1 MDLQSLTQLFAT
13 TYDSNPNTRKAGELA
28 VRKLSGQEGVIPA
41 LLRIIASDNVEIAT
55 RQAISVW
62 IKNRVASSYG
72 AEPARVGPDYKPI
85 LPTDRSALKS
95 NILPL
100 LAASPSRAITVQLA
114 STLKTLISHDFPEKW
129 PELLDSAKAL
139 LASSNIHEV
148 GAGTVVVLE
157 MVRAFRFRQKGDVL
171 TGIVEQTFG
180 ILVTLATN
188 LLNSPPA
195 GAGQE
200 IPSILHL
207 ILKTYKHSIV
217 LNLSLY
223 QQSAESLVPWGRLL
237 FQVVNLRI
245 PDDAVP
251 ADEEGRERSEWW
263 KAKKWACGIL
273 GRLFHRYGNPS
284 QLPSPLQEEYG
295 AFSQHFVTSFAP
307 EIFKVYLHQIELY
320 VSAQAW
326 LSKKCQYQI
335 LQFFTEC
342 VKPQSTWVLL
352 KPHFESLVSNFVF
365 PNLSFTPA
373 RQELWQSDPID
384 YTRTSIDEYENYSSP
399 VAAATT
405 FLCQLVSS
413 RTKSTFLPILGFV
426 NTVLDAHPAAPQ
438 RFGALNMLS
447 ALAPFAMRH
456 PDVKLKME
464 DFTLQH
470 VLPEFTAPEG
480 YMRAVANEVVAAEV
494 RNRLTWTSDENL
506 SKVFRAVATGLDDGE
521 LPVRVHAALTLTEMV
536 SSHDS
541 VKAAVSPQV
550 GKVVQ
555 DLLKLSDET
564 DLDILN
570 SSMETM
576 VEHFQ
581 DELLP
586 VAAQLTAR
594 LCESYMRL
602 VREAIAN
609 EENAPKGDDL
619 EAFMDA
625 EGEDD
630 KTYAAMGVAKTLST
644 IVSSI
649 DSSPEILAQVQ
660 EVIIPI
666 IRFTLENKALDL
678 FDNVYELVDSLT
690 FKSHSISPHMWPVF
704 ELTYELFRTD
714 AIDFLDEMLP
724 SLDNFV
730 SFGTDIFRGRP
741 DYRQKALDIYTTAL
755 ASDHLGEN
763 DRVNGCK
770 LAESLLLNLRGH
782 VDDHLELIVAT
793 AFKHLDKADTK
804 AFELANL
811 EVLINAVLYNPG
823 AALALM
829 DGQSPRGA
837 RTFFDRWFQAVN
849 AERGL
854 PRVHDKTLS
863 IVALS
868 ALLEMD
874 PSAVPAG
881 LRDGWPGI
889 VGGAIRVFQG
899 LPKAVAARKA
909 LQDALHEDDDEDDED
924 EQRYLNLNEE
934 EGDVWDEDSAYIEML
949 AKEGQRLRE
958 AAERKDHD
966 VLDGGASDVSDEEE
980 IEEELGFI
988 SPLDAVNPYVTFKQA
1003 LAGLEVKDRAM
1014 YQAATTALTV
1024 EQQTILMEIMR
1035 IAEEASA
1042 AAVAAAATGR
1052 ASTGGAGAP
1061 IPGNN

>member
-1 MDLQSLTQLFAT
+1 MDLQSLTRLFAT
-13 TYDSNPNTRKAGELA
+13 TYDSNPNTRKTGELA
-28 VRKLSGQEGVIPA
+28 VRKLAGQEGVIPA
-41 LLRIIASDNVEIAT
+41 LLQIIASDNVEIPT
-55 RQAISVW
+55 RQAVSVW
-62 IKNRVASSYG
+62 IKNRVASFYS
-72 AEPARVGPDYKPI
+72 AEPARVGPDHKPVS
-85 LPTDRSALKS
+85 PADRLALKS

-114 STLKTLISHDFPEKW
+114 STLKTLISNDFPERW
-129 PELLDSAKAL
+129 PELLDGAKAL
-139 LASSNIHEV
+139 LTSNNIREV

-157 MVRAFRFRQKGDVL
+157 MVRAFRFRQNNDIL
-171 TGIVEQTFG
+171 TAVIEQTFG
-180 ILVTLATN
+180 TLVTLATN
-188 LLNSPPA
+188 MLNSPPA
-195 GAGQE
+195 GAEQE
-200 IPSILHL
+200 IPVILHL
-207 ILKTYKHSIV
+207 ILKSYKHSIV
-217 LNLSLY
+217 LNLSRH

-237 FQVVNLRI
+237 FQVLNLRI
-245 PDDAVP
+245 PADAVP
-251 ADEEGRERSEWW
+251 ADEEERERSEWW

-273 GRLFHRYGNPS
+273 GRLFHRFGNPS
-284 QLPSPLQEEYG
+284 QLPSPLQDEYG
-295 AFSQHFVTSFAP
+295 TFADHFVKAFAP

-320 VSAQAW
+320 VSGQAW

-342 VKPQSTWVLL
+342 VKPQSTWGWL
-352 KPHFESLVSNFVF
+352 KPHFQSLVSNFVF

-413 RTKSTFLPILGFV
+413 RTKVTFLPILHFV
-426 NTVLDAHPAAPQ
+426 NGILDSHPTAPQ

-456 PDVKLKME
+456 PDVKGKME
-464 DFTLQH
+464 DFTMKF
-470 VLPEFTAPEG
+470 VYPEFAAPEG
-480 YMRAVANEVVAAEV
+480 YMRAAASEVVAAEV
-494 RNRLTWTSDENL
+494 RNRIIWTSDENL
-506 SKVFRAVATGLDDGE
+506 SKVFRAVAAGLDDTE

-550 GKVVQ
+550 GKVIQ

-594 LCESYMRL
+594 LCDSYNRL
-602 VREAIAN
+602 LREAIAN
-609 EENAPKGDDL
+609 EEIAPKGDDL
-619 EAFMDA
+619 EALMDA
-625 EGEDD
+625 DGEDD

-666 IRFTLENKALDL
+666 IQETLEKKVLDL

-690 FKSHSISPHMWPVF
+690 FKSRSISPNMWRVF

-730 SFGTDIFRGRP
+730 SYGTDVFRARP
-741 DYRQKALDIYTTAL
+741 AYRQKALDIYITAL
-755 ASDHLGEN
+755 SSDHLGEN

-782 VDDHLELIVAT
+782 IDDQLEHIIAT
-793 AFKHLDKADTK
+793 AFRHLDKTETK
-804 AFELANL
+804 SFELANL
-811 EVLINAVLYNPG
+811 EVLVNAVLYNPG
-823 AALALM
+823 AALSSM
-829 DGQSPRGA
+829 DAQRPHGA
-837 RTFFDRWFQAVN
+837 QMFFGRWFAAVDK
-849 AERGL
+849 EHGL

-863 IVALS
+863 IVAMS
-868 ALLEMD
+868 ALLEMKAG
-874 PSAVPAG
+874 AVPAE
-881 LRDGWPGI
+881 LREGWPGI
-889 VGGAIRVFQG
+889 VGGAIKVFKG

-909 LQDALHEDDDEDDED
+909 LQDSLHEDEDDDDDD
-924 EQRYLNLNEE
+924 EQRYLNMNEE
-934 EGDVWDEDSAYIEML
+934 EGDVWDDNSAYIEML

-958 AAERKDHD
+958 EAERREHD
-966 VLDGGASDVSDEEE
+966 GDGGASDDEDDEE

-988 SPLDAVNPYVTFKQA
+988 SPLDTVNPYVTFKRA
-1003 LAGLEVKDRAM
+1003 LTALEVNDHTI
-1014 YQAATTALTV
+1014 YQAATTALDV
-1024 EQQTILMEIMR
+1024 EQQTLLMEIMR
-1035 IAEEASA
+1035 MADEAAAAAAASGGASA
-1042 AAVAAAATGR
+1042 A
-1052 ASTGGAGAP
+1052 GAP
-1061 IPGNN
+1061 PGP

>member
-28 VRKLSGQEGVIPA
+28 VRKLAGQEGVIPA
-41 LLRIIASDNVEIAT
+41 LLQIIASDSVDIAT

-72 AEPARVGPDYKPI
+72 AEPARGGPDYNPI
-85 LPTDRSALKS
+85 SPADRAALKT

-100 LAASPSRAITVQLA
+100 LAGSPSRVITVQLA
-114 STLKTLISHDFPEKW
+114 STLKTLISHDFPERW
-129 PELLDSAKAL
+129 PELLGGAKAL
-139 LASSNIHEV
+139 LASSNVREV
-148 GAGTVVVLE
+148 GAGTVIVLE
-157 MVRAFRFRQKGDVL
+157 MVRAFRFRQKSEIL
-171 TGIVEQTFG
+171 TGIVEETFAT
-180 ILVTLATN
+180 LVTLATN
-188 LLNSPPA
+188 LLNSPPP
-195 GAGQE
+195 GAEQD
-200 IPSILHL
+200 IPAILHF
-207 ILKTYKHSIV
+207 ILKAYKHSIV
-217 LNLSLY
+217 LNLSRY
-223 QQSAESLVPWGRLL
+223 QQSAEGLVPWGRLL

-251 ADEEGRERSEWW
+251 ADEEERERSEWW
-263 KAKKWACGIL
+263 KAKKWAYGIL
-273 GRLFHRYGNPS
+273 GRLFHRFGNPS

-295 AFSQHFVTSFAP
+295 TFAQHFVTSFAP

-320 VSAQAW
+320 VSGQAW

-342 VKPQSTWVLL
+342 VKPQSTWALL

-405 FLCQLVSS
+405 FLCRLVSS
-413 RTKSTFLPILGFV
+413 RTKATFLPILGFV
-426 NTVLDAHPAAPQ
+426 NSVLDAQPAAPQ

-447 ALAPFAMRH
+447 ALSPFAMRH
-456 PDVKLKME
+456 PDVKHKME
-464 DFTLQH
+464 GFTLQH
-470 VLPEFTAPEG
+470 ILPEFTAQEG
-480 YMRAVANEVVAAEV
+480 YMRAVANEVVASE
-494 RNRLTWTSDENL
+494 
-506 SKVFRAVATGLDDGE
+506 E

-536 SSHDS
+536 SSHES
-541 VKAAVSPQV
+541 VKAAVAPQV
-550 GKVVQ
+550 GKVIQ

-602 VREAIAN
+602 VREAIAS

-619 EAFMDA
+619 ETFMEA
-625 EGEDD
+625 ESDDD

-660 EVIIPI
+660 EVIIPA
-666 IRFTLENKALDL
+666 IRYTLENKVLDL

-690 FKSHSISPHMWPVF
+690 FKSRSISPNMWPVF

-730 SFGTDIFRGRP
+730 SYGTDIFRSRA

-755 ASDHLGEN
+755 SSDHLGDN

-782 VDDHLELIVAT
+782 IDDKLELIVAT
-793 AFKHLDKADTK
+793 AFGHIDNAETK

-811 EVLINAVLYNPG
+811 EVLINTVLYNPG
-823 AALALM
+823 AALALIAAQRP
-829 DGQSPRGA
+829 GGA
-837 RTFFDRWFQAVN
+837 RVFFDRWFVAVN
-849 AERGL
+849 ADRGL

-868 ALLEMD
+868 ALLEME
-874 PSAVPAG
+874 PVAVPAE

-889 VGGAIRVFQG
+889 IGGAIRVFKG

-909 LQDALHEDDDEDDED
+909 LQDSLQEDEEDEDED
-924 EQRYLNLNEE
+924 EQRLLNLNEE

-958 AAERKDHD
+958 AAERKEHD
-966 VLDGGASDVSDEEE
+966 VDGAASDVSDEEE

-988 SPLDAVNPYVTFKQA
+988 SPLDTVNPYVTFKQA
-1003 LAGLEVKDRAM
+1003 LSTLEVKDRAM
-1014 YQAATTALTV
+1014 YQAATTSLNV
-1024 EQQTILMEIMR
+1024 EQQTLLMEIMR
-1035 IAEEASA
+1035 MAEEGTT
-1042 AAVAAAATGR
+1042 ATG
-1052 ASTGGAGAP
+1052 TGTP
-1061 IPGNN
+1061 

>member
-28 VRKLSGQEGVIPA
+28 VRKLAGQEGVIPA
-41 LLRIIASDNVEIAT
+41 LLQIIASDNVDIAT

-72 AEPARVGPDYKPI
+72 AEPARGGPDYNPI
-85 LPTDRSALKS
+85 SPADRAALKT

-100 LAASPSRAITVQLA
+100 LAGSPSRVITVQLA
-114 STLKTLISHDFPEKW
+114 STLKTLISHDFPERW
-129 PELLDSAKAL
+129 PELLGGAKAL
-139 LASSNIHEV
+139 LASSNIRDV
-148 GAGTVVVLE
+148 GAGTVIVLE
-157 MVRAFRFRQKGDVL
+157 MVRAFRFRQKSEIL
-171 TGIVEQTFG
+171 TGVVEETFAT
-180 ILVTLATN
+180 LVTLASN
-188 LLNSPPA
+188 LLNSPPP
-195 GAGQE
+195 GAEQD
-200 IPSILHL
+200 IPAILHF
-207 ILKTYKHSIV
+207 ILKAYKHSIV
-217 LNLSLY
+217 LNLSKY
-223 QQSAESLVPWGRLL
+223 QQSAEGLVPWGRLL

-245 PDDAVP
+245 PDGAVP
-251 ADEEGRERSEWW
+251 ADEEERERSEWW
-263 KAKKWACGIL
+263 KAKKWAYGIL
-273 GRLFHRYGNPS
+273 GRLFHRFGNPS

-295 AFSQHFVTSFAP
+295 TFAQHFVTSFAP

-320 VSAQAW
+320 VSGQVW

-342 VKPQSTWVLL
+342 VKPQSTWALL

-405 FLCQLVSS
+405 FLCRLVSS
-413 RTKSTFLPILGFV
+413 RTKATFLPILGFV
-426 NTVLDAHPAAPQ
+426 NSVLDAQPAAPQ

-447 ALAPFAMRH
+447 ALSPFAMRH
-456 PDVKLKME
+456 PDVKHKME
-464 DFTLQH
+464 GFTLQH
-470 VLPEFTAPEG
+470 ILPEFTAQEG
-480 YMRAVANEVVAAEV
+480 YMRAV
-494 RNRLTWTSDENL
+494 SL
-506 SKVFRAVATGLDDGE
+506 SKVFRAVAAGLDDAE

-536 SSHDS
+536 SSHES
-541 VKAAVSPQV
+541 VKAAVAPQV
-550 GKVVQ
+550 GKVIQ

-602 VREAIAN
+602 VREAIAS
-609 EENAPKGDDL
+609 EENAPKGEDL
-619 EAFMDA
+619 ETFMEA
-625 EGEDD
+625 ESDDD

-660 EVIIPI
+660 EVIIPV
-666 IRFTLENKALDL
+666 IRYTLENKVLDL

-690 FKSHSISPHMWPVF
+690 FKSRSISPNMWPV
-704 ELTYELFRTD
+704 YSGRT

-730 SFGTDIFRGRP
+730 SYGTDIFRSRA

-755 ASDHLGEN
+755 SSDHLGDN

-782 VDDHLELIVAT
+782 IDDKLELIVAT
-793 AFKHLDKADTK
+793 AFGHIDKAETK

-811 EVLINAVLYNPG
+811 EAP
-823 AALALM
+823 ALALIAAQRP
-829 DGQSPRGA
+829 GGA
-837 RTFFDRWFQAVN
+837 RVFFDRWFVAVN
-849 AERGL
+849 ADRGL
-854 PRVHDKTLS
+854 PRVHDKTLP
-863 IVALS
+863 V
-868 ALLEMD
+868 
-874 PSAVPAG
+874 AVPAE

-889 VGGAIRVFQG
+889 VGGAIRVFKG
-899 LPKAVAARKA
+899 LPKAVA
-909 LQDALHEDDDEDDED
+909 
-924 EQRYLNLNEE
+924 
-934 EGDVWDEDSAYIEML
+934 G
-949 AKEGQRLRE
+949 
-958 AAERKDHD
+958 
-966 VLDGGASDVSDEEE
+966 
-980 IEEELGFI
+980 
-988 SPLDAVNPYVTFKQA
+988 T
-1003 LAGLEVKDRAM
+1003 
-1014 YQAATTALTV
+1014 
-1024 EQQTILMEIMR
+1024 
-1035 IAEEASA
+1035 
-1042 AAVAAAATGR
+1042 
-1052 ASTGGAGAP
+1052 
-1061 IPGNN
+1061 

>member
-28 VRKLSGQEGVIPA
+28 VRKLAGQEGVIPA
-41 LLRIIASDNVEIAT
+41 LLQIIASDNVDIAT

-72 AEPARVGPDYKPI
+72 AEPARGGPDYNPI
-85 LPTDRSALKS
+85 SPADRAALKT

-100 LAASPSRAITVQLA
+100 LAGSPSRVITVQLA
-114 STLKTLISHDFPEKW
+114 STLKTLISHDFPERW
-129 PELLDSAKAL
+129 PELLGGAKAL
-139 LASSNIHEV
+139 LASSNIREV
-148 GAGTVVVLE
+148 GAGTVIVLE
-157 MVRAFRFRQKGDVL
+157 MVRAFRFRQKSEIL
-171 TGIVEQTFG
+171 TGIVEETFAS
-180 ILVTLATN
+180 LVTLATN
-188 LLNSPPA
+188 LLNSPPP
-195 GAGQE
+195 GAEQD
-200 IPSILHL
+200 IPAILHF
-207 ILKTYKHSIV
+207 ILKAYKHSIV
-217 LNLSLY
+217 LNLSRY
-223 QQSAESLVPWGRLL
+223 QQSAEGLVPWGRLL

-251 ADEEGRERSEWW
+251 ADEEERERSEWW
-263 KAKKWACGIL
+263 KAKKWAYGIL
-273 GRLFHRYGNPS
+273 GRLFHRFGNPS

-295 AFSQHFVTSFAP
+295 AFAQHFVTSFAP

-320 VSAQAW
+320 VSGQVW

-342 VKPQSTWVLL
+342 VKPQSTWGLL

-405 FLCQLVSS
+405 FLCRLVSS
-413 RTKSTFLPILGFV
+413 RTKATFLPILGFV
-426 NTVLDAHPAAPQ
+426 NSVLDAHPAAPQ

-447 ALAPFAMRH
+447 ALSPFAMRH
-456 PDVKLKME
+456 PDVKHKME

-470 VLPEFTAPEG
+470 ILPEFTAQEG
-480 YMRAVANEVVAAEV
+480 YMRAVANEVVASEV
-494 RNRLTWTSDENL
+494 RNRITWTSDENL
-506 SKVFRAVATGLDDGE
+506 SKVFRA

-536 SSHDS
+536 SSHES
-541 VKAAVSPQV
+541 VKAAVAPQV
-550 GKVVQ
+550 GKVIQ

-602 VREAIAN
+602 VREAIAS
-609 EENAPKGDDL
+609 EENAPKSEDL
-619 EAFMDA
+619 EAFMET
-625 EGEDD
+625 EGDDD

-660 EVIIPI
+660 EVIIPV
-666 IRFTLENKALDL
+666 IRYTLENKVLDL

-690 FKSHSISPHMWPVF
+690 FKSRSISPNMWPVF

-730 SFGTDIFRGRP
+730 SYGTDIFRSRA

-755 ASDHLGEN
+755 SSDHLGDN

-782 VDDHLELIVAT
+782 IDDKLELIVAT
-793 AFKHLDKADTK
+793 AFGHLDKAETK

-811 EVLINAVLYNPG
+811 EVLINTVLYNPG
-823 AALALM
+823 AALALIAAQRP
-829 DGQSPRGA
+829 GGA
-837 RTFFDRWFQAVN
+837 RVFFDRWFVAVN
-849 AERGL
+849 ADRGL

-868 ALLEMD
+868 ALLEME
-874 PSAVPAG
+874 PIAVPAE

-889 VGGAIRVFQG
+889 VGGAIRVFKG
-899 LPKAVAARKA
+899 LPKAIAARKA
-909 LQDALHEDDDEDDED
+909 LQESLQEDEEDDDDD
-924 EQRYLNLNEE
+924 EQRLLNLNEE

-958 AAERKDHD
+958 AAERKEHD
-966 VLDGGASDVSDEEE
+966 VDGAASDVSDEEE

-988 SPLDAVNPYVTFKQA
+988 SPLDTVNPYVTFKQA
-1003 LAGLEVKDRAM
+1003 LSTLEVKDRAM
-1014 YQAATTALTV
+1014 YQAATTSLNV
-1024 EQQTILMEIMR
+1024 EQQTLLMEIMR
-1035 IAEEASA
+1035 MAEEGATA
-1042 AAVAAAATGR
+1042 TAV
-1052 ASTGGAGAP
+1052 GAP
-1061 IPGNN
+1061 

>member
-1 MDLQSLTQLFAT
+1 MDLPSLTHLFAT
-13 TYDSNPNTRKAGELA
+13 TYDPNPNTRKAGELA
-28 VRKLSGQEGVIPA
+28 VRNLASQEGVISA
-41 LLRIIASDNVEIAT
+41 LLQIIASENVDIAT
-55 RQAISVW
+55 RQAVSVW
-62 IKNRVASSYG
+62 IKNRVASSYSV
-72 AEPARVGPDYKPI
+72 EPARAGPDHKPI
-85 LPTDRSALKS
+85 LPADRLALKR

-114 STLKTLISHDFPEKW
+114 STLKTLISNDFPDKW
-129 PELLDSAKAL
+129 PELLDGAKAL
-139 LASSNIHEV
+139 LASNNIREV

-157 MVRAFRFRQKGDVL
+157 MVRAFRFRQKNDVL
-171 TGIVEQTFG
+171 QIIIEQTFD

-188 LLNSPPA
+188 LLNSPPP
-195 GAGQE
+195 GAEQE
-200 IPSILHL
+200 IPAILHL

-217 LNLSLY
+217 LSLSKHQQRGENLM
-223 QQSAESLVPWGRLL
+223 PWGRLL
-237 FQVVNLRI
+237 FQVLNLRI
-245 PDDAVP
+245 PADAVP
-251 ADEEGRERSEWW
+251 ADEEERERSEWW

-273 GRLFHRYGNPS
+273 GKLFHRFGNPS
-284 QLPSPLQEEYG
+284 QLPSPFQEEYG
-295 AFSQHFVTSFAP
+295 QFAQHFVTDFAP
-307 EIFKVYLHQIELY
+307 EIFKVYLQQIDLY
-320 VSAQAW
+320 VSGQEW

-342 VKPQSTWVLL
+342 VKPQSTWALL
-352 KPHFESLVSNFVF
+352 KPHVQSLVSDFVF

-373 RQELWQSDPID
+373 RQGLWQSDPID

-413 RTKSTFLPILGFV
+413 RTKVTFIPILHFV
-426 NTVLDAHPAAPQ
+426 DSILDTRPAAPR
-438 RFGALNMLS
+438 RFGALNMVS

-456 PDVKLKME
+456 PEVKHKME
-464 DFTLQH
+464 DFTMRH
-470 VLPEFTAPEG
+470 VLPEFTASEG
-480 YMRAVANEVVAAEV
+480 YIRAVANEVVASEV
-494 RNRLTWTSDENL
+494 RNHMNWTSDENL
-506 SKVFRAVATGLDDGE
+506 SKVFRAVAAGLDDTE

-541 VKAAVSPQV
+541 VRDAVSPQV
-550 GKVVQ
+550 GKVIQ

-594 LCESYMRL
+594 LCESYNRL
-602 VREAIAN
+602 LREAIAN
-609 EENAPKGDDL
+609 EESAPKGDDL
-619 EAFMDA
+619 ETLMDA
-625 EGEDD
+625 DAEDD

-649 DSSPEILAQVQ
+649 DSSPEILTQVQ

-666 IRFTLENKALDL
+666 IRNTLENKVLDL
-678 FDNVYELVDSLT
+678 FDNMYELVDSLT
-690 FKSHSISPHMWPVF
+690 FKSRSISPNMWPVF

-730 SFGTDIFRGRP
+730 SYGTDVFRARA

-755 ASDHLGEN
+755 SSDHLGEN

-770 LAESLLLNLRGH
+770 LAESVLLNLRGH
-782 VDDHLELIVAT
+782 VDDKLELIIAT
-793 AFKHLDKADTK
+793 AFRHIDGAETK

-829 DGQSPRGA
+829 DSQHSRGA
-837 RTFFDRWFQAVN
+837 RVFFDRWFAAVN
-849 AERGL
+849 AEHGL

-868 ALLEMD
+868 ALLEIK
-874 PSAVPAG
+874 PAAIPAE

-889 VGGAIRVFQG
+889 VGGAIRVFKG
-899 LPKAVAARKA
+899 LPKAVEARKA
-909 LQDALHEDDDEDDED
+909 LQESLQGDEGEEDED
-924 EQRYLNLNEE
+924 EQRYLNMNEE
-934 EGDVWDEDSAYIEML
+934 EGDVWDEDSAYVEML

-958 AAERKDHD
+958 EAERRERDA
-966 VLDGGASDVSDEEE
+966 DGGESFSSDEEE

-988 SPLDAVNPYVTFKQA
+988 SPLDSVDPYVTFKQA
-1003 LAGLEVKDRAM
+1003 LSALEVNDRTI
-1014 YQAATTALTV
+1014 YQAATTALDV
-1024 EQQTILMEIMR
+1024 EQQTLLMEIMR
-1035 IAEEASA
+1035 IAAE
-1042 AAVAAAATGR
+1042 AAAAGGR
-1052 ASTGGAGAP
+1052 APTAGAP
-1061 IPGNN
+1061 GP

>member
-28 VRKLSGQEGVIPA
+28 VRKLAGQEGVIPA
-41 LLRIIASDNVEIAT
+41 LLQIIASDNVDIAT

-72 AEPARVGPDYKPI
+72 AEPARGGPDYNPI
-85 LPTDRSALKS
+85 SPADRAALKT

-100 LAASPSRAITVQLA
+100 LAGSPSRVITVQLA
-114 STLKTLISHDFPEKW
+114 STLKTLISHDFPERW
-129 PELLDSAKAL
+129 PELLGGAKAL
-139 LASSNIHEV
+139 LASSNIREV
-148 GAGTVVVLE
+148 GAGTVIVLE
-157 MVRAFRFRQKGDVL
+157 MVRAFRFRQKSEIL
-171 TGIVEQTFG
+171 TGVVEETFAT
-180 ILVTLATN
+180 LVTLATN
-188 LLNSPPA
+188 LLNSPPP
-195 GAGQE
+195 GAEQD
-200 IPSILHL
+200 IPAILHF
-207 ILKTYKHSIV
+207 ILKAYKHSIV
-217 LNLSLY
+217 LNLSRY
-223 QQSAESLVPWGRLL
+223 QQSAEGLVPWGRLL

-245 PDDAVP
+245 PADAVP
-251 ADEEGRERSEWW
+251 ADEEERERSEWW
-263 KAKKWACGIL
+263 KAKKWAYGIL
-273 GRLFHRYGNPS
+273 GRLFHRFGNPS

-295 AFSQHFVTSFAP
+295 TFAQHFVTSFAP

-320 VSAQAW
+320 VSGQVW

-342 VKPQSTWVLL
+342 VKPQSTWALL

-405 FLCQLVSS
+405 FLCRLVSS
-413 RTKSTFLPILGFV
+413 RTKATFLPILGFV
-426 NTVLDAHPAAPQ
+426 NSVLDAQPAAPQ

-447 ALAPFAMRH
+447 ALSPFAMRH
-456 PDVKLKME
+456 PDVKHKME
-464 DFTLQH
+464 GFTLQH
-470 VLPEFTAPEG
+470 ILPEFTAQEG
-480 YMRAVANEVVAAEV
+480 YMRAVANEVVASEV
-494 RNRLTWTSDENL
+494 RNRITWTSDESL
-506 SKVFRAVATGLDDGE
+506 SKVFRAVAAGLDDAE

-536 SSHDS
+536 SSHES
-541 VKAAVSPQV
+541 VKAAVAPQV
-550 GKVVQ
+550 GKVIQ

-602 VREAIAN
+602 VREAIAS
-609 EENAPKGDDL
+609 EENAPKGEDL
-619 EAFMDA
+619 ETFMEA
-625 EGEDD
+625 ESDDD

-644 IVSSI
+644 I
-649 DSSPEILAQVQ
+649 LAQVQ
-660 EVIIPI
+660 EVIIPV
-666 IRFTLENKALDL
+666 IRYTLENKVLDL

-690 FKSHSISPHMWPVF
+690 FKSRSISPNMWPVF

-730 SFGTDIFRGRP
+730 SYGTDIFRSRA

-755 ASDHLGEN
+755 SSDHLGDN

-782 VDDHLELIVAT
+782 IDDKLELIVAT
-793 AFKHLDKADTK
+793 AFGHIDKAETK

-811 EVLINAVLYNPG
+811 EVLINTVLYNPG
-823 AALALM
+823 AALALIAAQRP
-829 DGQSPRGA
+829 GGA
-837 RTFFDRWFQAVN
+837 RVFFDRWFVAVN
-849 AERGL
+849 ADRGL

-868 ALLEMD
+868 ALLEME
-874 PSAVPAG
+874 PVAVPAE

-889 VGGAIRVFQG
+889 VGGAIRVFKG

-909 LQDALHEDDDEDDED
+909 LQDSLQEDEEDEDED
-924 EQRYLNLNEE
+924 EQRLLNLNEE

-958 AAERKDHD
+958 AAERKEHD
-966 VLDGGASDVSDEEE
+966 VDGAASDVSDEEE

-988 SPLDAVNPYVTFKQA
+988 SPLDTVNPYVTFKQA
-1003 LAGLEVKDRAM
+1003 LSTLEVKDRAM
-1014 YQAATTALTV
+1014 YQAATTSLNV
-1024 EQQTILMEIMR
+1024 EQQTLLMEIMR
-1035 IAEEASA
+1035 MAEEGTT
-1042 AAVAAAATGR
+1042 AT
-1052 ASTGGAGAP
+1052 GAGAP
-1061 IPGNN
+1061 

>member
-1 MDLQSLTQLFAT
+1 MDLQSLTQLFST

-28 VRKLSGQEGVIPA
+28 VRKLAGQEGVIPS
-41 LLRIIASDNVEIAT
+41 LLQIIASHNVEIAT
-55 RQAISVW
+55 RQAVSVW

-72 AEPARVGPDYKPI
+72 AEPARAGPDYKPI
-85 LPTDRSALKS
+85 SPADRVSLKNS
-95 NILPL
+95 ILPL
-100 LAASPSRAITVQLA
+100 LATSPSRVITVQLA
-114 STLKTLISHDFPEKW
+114 STLKTLISHDFPERW
-129 PELLDSAKAL
+129 PELLGGAKAL
-139 LASSNIHEV
+139 LASSNIRDV

-157 MVRAFRFRQKGDVL
+157 MVRAFRFRQKSEIL
-171 TGIVEQTFG
+171 TGIVEETFG
-180 ILVTLATN
+180 TLVTLATN
-188 LLNSPPA
+188 LLNSPPP
-195 GAGQE
+195 GVEQE
-200 IPSILHL
+200 IPAILHF
-207 ILKTYKHSIV
+207 ILKSYKHSIV
-217 LNLSLY
+217 LNLSRY

-251 ADEEGRERSEWW
+251 ADEEERERSEWW

-273 GRLFHRYGNPS
+273 AGSNCLSRFGNPS

-295 AFSQHFVTSFAP
+295 AFAQHFVTAFAP

-320 VSAQAW
+320 VSGQAW
-326 LSKKCQYQI
+326 LSNKCQYQI
-335 LQFFTEC
+335 LQFFTEWFARIMAFR
-342 VKPQSTWVLL
+342 PNRLYSHIYWY
-352 KPHFESLVSNFVF
+352 F
-365 PNLSFTPA
+365 PIN
-373 RQELWQSDPID
+373 
-384 YTRTSIDEYENYSSP
+384 EYENYSSP

-413 RTKSTFLPILGFV
+413 RTKATFLPILGFV
-426 NTVLDAHPAAPQ
+426 NSILDAHPAAPQ

-456 PDVKLKME
+456 PDVKRKME

-494 RNRLTWTSDENL
+494 RNHISWTGDEKL
-506 SKVFRAVATGLDDGE
+506 SKVFRAVVAGLDDPE

-536 SSHDS
+536 SSHES

-550 GKVVQ
+550 GKVIQ

-619 EAFMDA
+619 ETLMDA
-625 EGEDD
+625 ESDDD

-666 IRFTLENKALDL
+666 IRHTLEKKVLDL
-678 FDNVYELVDSLT
+678 FDNMYELVDSLT
-690 FKSHSISPHMWPVF
+690 FKSRSISPNMWPVF
-704 ELTYELFRTD
+704 ELTYELFRSD

-730 SFGTDIFRGRP
+730 SYGTDVFRART
-741 DYRQKALDIYTTAL
+741 DYRQKALDIYITAL
-755 ASDHLGEN
+755 SSDHLGEN

-782 VDDHLELIVAT
+782 IDDQLPQIIAT
-793 AFKHLDKADTK
+793 AFSHLDKAETK

-811 EVLINAVLYNPG
+811 EVLINTVLYNPG
-823 AALALM
+823 VALALM
-829 DGQSPRGA
+829 EAQRPNGA
-837 RTFFDRWFQAVN
+837 RIFFDRWFVAVN

-868 ALLEMD
+868 ALLEME
-874 PSAVPAG
+874 PSAVPAE
-881 LRDGWPGI
+881 LREGWPGI
-889 VGGAIRVFQG
+889 VGGAIRVFKG
-899 LPKAVAARKA
+899 LPKAVTAARKA
-909 LQDALHEDDDEDDED
+909 LQESLHDDEDEDDED

-958 AAERKDHD
+958 AAERREHD
-966 VLDGGASDVSDEEE
+966 PDGGASDVSDEEE

-1003 LAGLEVKDRAM
+1003 LTALEVKDRVM
-1014 YQAATTALTV
+1014 YQASTTALNV
-1024 EQQTILMEIMR
+1024 EQQTLLMEIMR
-1035 IAEEASA
+1035 IAEEV
-1042 AAVAAAATGR
+1042 AVVGR
-1052 ASTGGAGAP
+1052 TTVAGVP
-1061 IPGNN
+1061 

>member
-1 MDLQSLTQLFAT
+1 MDFQSLTQLFAT

-28 VRKLSGQEGVIPA
+28 VRKLASQEGVIPA
-41 LLRIIASDNVEIAT
+41 LLQIIGSDNVDNAT

-72 AEPARVGPDYKPI
+72 AEPARGGPDYKPI
-85 LPTDRSALKS
+85 SPADRAALKS

-100 LAASPSRAITVQLA
+100 LAGSPSRLITVQLA

-129 PELLDSAKAL
+129 PELLGGAKAL
-139 LASSNIHEV
+139 LASSNIREV

-157 MVRAFRFRQKGDVL
+157 MVRAFRFRQKSEVL
-171 TGIVEQTFG
+171 TGIVEETFAT
-180 ILVTLATN
+180 LVTLGTN
-188 LLNSPPA
+188 LLNSPPP
-195 GAGQE
+195 GAEQD
-200 IPSILHL
+200 IPVILHF
-207 ILKTYKHSIV
+207 ILKSYKHSIV
-217 LNLSLY
+217 LSLSRY
-223 QQSAESLVPWGRLL
+223 QQSAEGLVPWGRLL

-251 ADEEGRERSEWW
+251 ADEEERERSEWW
-263 KAKKWACGIL
+263 KAKKWAYGIL
-273 GRLFHRYGNPS
+273 GRLFHRFGNPS

-295 AFSQHFVTSFAP
+295 AFAQHFVTSFAP

-320 VSAQAW
+320 VSGQAW

-342 VKPQSTWVLL
+342 VKPQSTWLLL
-352 KPHFESLVSNFVF
+352 KPHFESLVSSFVF
-365 PNLSFTPA
+365 PNLSFTSA

-405 FLCQLVSS
+405 FLCRLVSS
-413 RTKSTFLPILGFV
+413 RTKATFLPILGFV
-426 NTVLDAHPAAPQ
+426 NSVLDAHPASPQ

-447 ALAPFAMRH
+447 ALSPFAMRH
-456 PDVKLKME
+456 PEVKHKME
-464 DFTLQH
+464 GFTLQH
-470 VLPEFTAPEG
+470 ILPEFTAQEG

-494 RNRLTWTSDENL
+494 RNHIIWTSDESL
-506 SKVFRAVATGLDDGE
+506 SKVFRAVTEGLDDPE

-536 SSHDS
+536 SAHES
-541 VKAAVSPQV
+541 VKAAVAPQV
-550 GKVVQ
+550 GKVIQ

-576 VEHFQ
+576 VEYFQ

-594 LCESYMRL
+594 LCDSYMRL
-602 VREAIAN
+602 VREAIAG
-609 EENAPKGDDL
+609 EENAPKGEDL
-619 EAFMDA
+619 EAFMEAD
-625 EGEDD
+625 GDDD

-660 EVIIPI
+660 EVIIPV
-666 IRFTLENKALDL
+666 IRYTLENKVLDL
-678 FDNVYELVDSLT
+678 FDNMYDLVDSLT
-690 FKSHSISPHMWPVF
+690 FKSHSISPNMWRVF

-730 SFGTDIFRGRP
+730 SYGTEVFRSRA
-741 DYRQKALDIYTTAL
+741 DYREKALEIYTTAL
-755 ASDHLGEN
+755 SSDHLGEN

-782 VDDHLELIVAT
+782 IDDKLDLIVAT
-793 AFKHLDKADTK
+793 AFGHLDKAETK

-811 EVLINAVLYNPG
+811 EVLINAALYNPG
-823 AALALM
+823 AALA
-829 DGQSPRGA
+829 QIAAQRSGA
-837 RTFFDRWFQAVN
+837 ARLFFDRWFVAVN

-854 PRVHDKTLS
+854 PRVHDKILS

-868 ALLEMD
+868 ALLEME
-874 PSAVPAG
+874 PAAVPAE
-881 LRDGWPGI
+881 LRDGWLGI
-889 VGGAIRVFQG
+889 VAGAIQVFKG

-909 LQDALHEDDDEDDED
+909 LQDSLHEDEEDEDDDE
-924 EQRYLNLNEE
+924 QQLLNMNDE

-949 AKEGQRLRE
+949 AKEGKRLRE
-958 AAERKDHD
+958 AAERKEHD
-966 VLDGGASDVSDEEE
+966 ADGGTSDVSDEEE

-988 SPLDAVNPYVTFKQA
+988 SPLDTVNPYVRFKQA
-1003 LAGLEVKDRAM
+1003 LATLEVKDRAV
-1014 YQAATTALTV
+1014 YQAATTSLNV
-1024 EQQTILMEIMR
+1024 EQQTLLMEIMR
-1035 IAEEASA
+1035 IAEEG
-1042 AAVAAAATGR
+1042 ATGVE
-1052 ASTGGAGAP
+1052 AAPAGAP
-1061 IPGNN
+1061 

>member
-1 MDLQSLTQLFAT
+1 MDPQSLTHLFTT
-13 TYDSNPNTRKAGELA
+13 TYDSNPNTRKTGELA
-28 VRKLSGQEGVIPA
+28 VRKLAGQEGVIPV
-41 LLRIIASDNVEIAT
+41 LLQIIASDNVEIAT
-55 RQAISVW
+55 RQAVSVW
-62 IKNRVASSYG
+62 IKNRVASSYS
-72 AEPARVGPDYKPI
+72 ASPARAGPDYKPI
-85 LPTDRSALKS
+85 SHADRTALKN

-100 LAASPSRAITVQLA
+100 LAASPSRVITVQLG
-114 STLKTLISHDFPEKW
+114 STLKTLISNDFPERW
-129 PELLDSAKAL
+129 PELLNGAKAL
-139 LASSNIHEV
+139 LTSNNIREV

-157 MVRAFRFRQKGDVL
+157 MIRAFRFRPKSDILKV
-171 TGIVEQTFG
+171 IIEQTFAT
-180 ILVTLATN
+180 LVTLATN
-188 LLNSPPA
+188 LLSSPPP
-195 GAGQE
+195 GAEQE
-200 IPSILHL
+200 IPAILHL

-217 LNLSLY
+217 LSLSRY

-245 PDDAVP
+245 PVDAVP
-251 ADEEGRERSEWW
+251 ADEEERERSEWW
-263 KAKKWACGIL
+263 KAKKWACGVL
-273 GRLFHRYGNPS
+273 GRLFHRFGNPS
-284 QLPSPLQEEYG
+284 QLPSPLQGEYG
-295 AFSQHFVTSFAP
+295 EFAQHFVTAFAP

-320 VSAQAW
+320 VSGQAW

-342 VKPQSTWVLL
+342 VKPQSTWALL
-352 KPHFESLVSNFVF
+352 KPHFESLVSGFVF

-399 VAAATT
+399 VAAATS

-413 RTKSTFLPILGFV
+413 RTKVTFLPILGFV
-426 NTVLDAHPAAPQ
+426 DSVLDAHPAAPQ

-456 PDVKLKME
+456 PDVKRKME
-464 DFTLQH
+464 DFTIKH
-470 VLPEFTAPEG
+470 VFPEFTAPEG
-480 YMRAVANEVVAAEV
+480 YMRAVANEVVAAAV
-494 RNRLTWTSDENL
+494 RNRITWTNNENL
-506 SKVFRAVATGLDDGE
+506 SQVFRAVAAGLDDTE

-550 GKVVQ
+550 GKVIQ

-594 LCESYMRL
+594 LCESYSRL
-602 VREAIAN
+602 LRDTIAN
-609 EENAPKGDDL
+609 EESTPKGDDL
-619 EAFMDA
+619 EALMDA
-625 EGEDD
+625 DGEDD

-666 IRFTLENKALDL
+666 IRHTLENKVLDL
-678 FDNVYELVDSLT
+678 FDNMYELVDSLT
-690 FKSHSISPHMWPVF
+690 FKSRSISPNMWPVF

-730 SFGTDIFRGRP
+730 SYGTDVFRARA

-755 ASDHLGEN
+755 SSEHLGEN

-782 VDDHLELIVAT
+782 IDDQLEVIVAT
-793 AFKHLDKADTK
+793 AFNHLDKTETK

-829 DGQSPRGA
+829 NPHGA
-837 RTFFDRWFQAVN
+837 RVFFDRWFAAVN

-868 ALLEMD
+868 ALLEMK
-874 PSAVPAG
+874 AGTVPAE
-881 LRDGWPGI
+881 LRDGWVGI
-889 VGGAIRVFQG
+889 VGGAIRVFKG
-899 LPKAVAARKA
+899 LPKAIATRKE
-909 LQDALHEDDDEDDED
+909 LQDSLQEDEGEEDED

-958 AAERKDHD
+958 AAERREHD
-966 VLDGGASDVSDEEE
+966 GDGDASDASDEDD

-1003 LAGLEVKDRAM
+1003 LAALEVNDRAM
-1014 YQAATTALTV
+1014 YQAATTALNV
-1024 EQQTILMEIMR
+1024 EQQTLLMEIMR
-1035 IAEEASA
+1035 TADE
-1042 AAVAAAATGR
+1042 VAAASARAPATG
-1052 ASTGGAGAP
+1052 AP
-1061 IPGNN
+1061 VP